1 MSFERLGDVIDRVL
15 SRHGIDVGNGAV
27 AAAPNAGKGA
37 PTEAGAS
44 FSGGKPLHA
53 SVSYAYREIAVA
65 TPAPRRAS
73 PTRAAAISLYV
84 IDGMGGSRGREVTT
98 PAAYRAAVR
107 GGDARETVL
116 KLVHASTPARRN
128 LNQ

>member
-1 MSFERLGDVIDRVL
+1 MAFERLGDVIDKVL
-15 SRHGIDVGNGAV
+15 AASGIDVGNGA
-27 AAAPNAGKGA
+27 AATAPNAGKGA

-44 FSGGKPLHA
+44 WEDNILHA
-53 SVSYAYREIAVA
+53 SVSHAYREIAVA

-84 IDGMGGSRGREVTT
+84 IDGMGGSRGRKEKAA

-116 KLVHASTPARRN
+116 RLVHARPS
-128 LNQ
+128 